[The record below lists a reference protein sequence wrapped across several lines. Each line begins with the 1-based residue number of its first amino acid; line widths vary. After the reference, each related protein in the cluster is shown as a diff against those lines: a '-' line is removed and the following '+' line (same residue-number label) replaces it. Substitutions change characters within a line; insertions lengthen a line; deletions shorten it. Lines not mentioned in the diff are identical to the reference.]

1 MLRHLI
7 EVKPWRHSLGLRLP
21 CRSLAGSGGDGGDG
35 MSVKVFDRTAKRRHR
50 DRAAAADWE
59 GEFDYLREHIASTLV
74 DRIEDISREFPRA
87 LDVGAHAG
95 HIYRAICEKP
105 GLNGTGGVGGVEH
118 LTQCDISEQALLR
131 GISSSRSRQGG
142 RGESMRDTEC
152 GSAGGGGGGLV
163 RVGTSHAMADEEFLP
178 FAPGSFDLVLSNLAL
193 HWVND
198 LPGALG
204 QIKQVLKP
212 DGAFIGAMLG
222 GSTLTE
228 LRSCLLLAEQEREGG
243 QSIHTSPSAHVADC
257 GSLLQSAG
265 FSLPT
270 VDQDTVR
277 VGYPNAFV
285 LMEHLQGMGESN
297 AAVNSRPRVSRE
309 TMLAAAAAYQALY
322 GEENGTIEATFQV
335 VYMIGWAPHESQPQP
350 KRRGSGQ
357 ARIGD
362 VTITETSPPPPEMG
376 QST

>member
-1 MLRHLI
+1 MISRRVI
-7 EVKPWRHSLGLRLP
+7 AAKPWQHHLGKGRA
-21 CRSLAGSGGDGGDG
+21 CRSFAASGGGGDGTPA
-35 MSVKVFDRTAKRRHR
+35 VKVFDRTAKRRQR

-59 GEFDYLREHIASTLV
+59 GEFDYLREHIARVLV

-95 HIYRAICEKP
+95 HIYNAICEKP
-105 GLNGTGGVGGVEH
+105 GLNGKGGVGGVEH
-118 LTQCDISEQALLR
+118 LTQCDISEKALLR
-131 GISSSRSRQGG
+131 GASSSRSRQEESR
-142 RGESMRDTEC
+142 RGAAAGEEGSVEVDTC
-152 GSAGGGGGGLV
+152 CV
-163 RVGTSHAMADEEFLP
+163 VADEEFLP
-178 FAPGSFDLVLSNLAL
+178 FAPASFDLVLSNLAL

-297 AAVNSRPRVSRE
+297 AAMNTRPRVSRE
-309 TMLAAAAAYQALY
+309 TMLAAAAAYQELY
-322 GEENGTIEATFQV
+322 GEDDGTVQATFQV

-362 VTITETSPPPPEMG
+362 VTVTQSKPPEI
-376 QST
+376 

>member
-1 MLRHLI
+1 MISRR
-7 EVKPWRHSLGLRLP
+7 VVSAKPWQQLRLGLNLT
-21 CRSLAGSGGDGGDG
+21 CRSFAGSGGGGDG
-35 MSVKVFDRTAKRRHR
+35 APAVKVFDRAAKRRQR

-59 GEFDYLREHIASTLV
+59 GDYDYLREHIASALV

-105 GLNGTGGVGGVEH
+105 GLNGRGGIGGVEH

-131 GISSSRSRQGG
+131 GVSSSSGSRRAAQEGN
-142 RGESMRDTEC
+142 GEGAVE
-152 GSAGGGGGGLV
+152 
-163 RVGTSHAMADEEFLP
+163 VGTCHLVADEEFLP
-178 FAPGSFDLVLSNLAL
+178 FPPGSFDLVLSNLAL

-204 QIKQVLKP
+204 QIKQALKP

-270 VDQDTVR
+270 VDQDTVQ

-297 AAVNSRPRVSRE
+297 AAVNARPRVSRE
-309 TMLAAAAAYQALY
+309 TMLAAAAAYQ
-322 GEENGTIEATFQV
+322 GE
-335 VYMIGWAPHESQPQP
+335 
-350 KRRGSGQ
+350 
-357 ARIGD
+357 
-362 VTITETSPPPPEMG
+362 
-376 QST
+376 

>member
-1 MLRHLI
+1 MISRH
-7 EVKPWRHSLGLRLP
+7 VVAATPWRQHRSGLSLI
-21 CRSLAGSGGDGGDG
+21 CRSFAGSGGGGGDG
-35 MSVKVFDRTAKRRHR
+35 TPAVKVFDRAAKRRQR
-50 DRAAAADWE
+50 DRAAAADLE
-59 GEFDYLREHIASTLV
+59 GDYDYLREHIAGVLV

-95 HIYRAICEKP
+95 HIYRAICGKP
-105 GLNGTGGVGGVEH
+105 GLNGKGGIGGVEH

-131 GISSSRSRQGG
+131 GISSSSDARLAAQGG
-142 RGESMRDTEC
+142 DGGAAGNGEGEGAVD
-152 GSAGGGGGGLV
+152 
-163 RVGTSHAMADEEFLP
+163 VGTCHVVADEEFLP
-178 FAPGSFDLVLSNLAL
+178 FPPGSFDLVLSNLSL

-204 QIKQVLKP
+204 QIKQALKP

-270 VDQDTVR
+270 VDQDTVQ

-297 AAVNSRPRVSRE
+297 AAVNARPRVSRE
-309 TMLAAAAAYQALY
+309 TMLAAAAAYQELY
-322 GEENGTIEATFQV
+322 GEDDGTIQATFQV

-362 VTITETSPPPPEMG
+362 VTVTESKPPPKE
-376 QST
+376 